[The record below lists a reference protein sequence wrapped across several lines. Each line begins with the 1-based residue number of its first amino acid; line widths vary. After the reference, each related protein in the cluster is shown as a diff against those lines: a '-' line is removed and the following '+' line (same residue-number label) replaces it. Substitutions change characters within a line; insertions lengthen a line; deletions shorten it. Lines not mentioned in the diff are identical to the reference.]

1 MSEHKYAQVWRWIAD
16 GKEVLGARVGG
27 VECRFPIHFG
37 ASDIVN
43 VVNGVDGYTFR
54 LKPRTVMIGDIECEA
69 PVLEPEEGQSLYW
82 IDSDYC
88 CCDSAE
94 YAKDQRC
101 SWVDLLRHGDTFAS
115 EEAAWAARNAITK
128 LLTQG
133 STK

>member
-1 MSEHKYAQVWRWIAD
+1 MSEHKYAQVLRWIAD
-16 GKEVLGARVGG
+16 GKEVMGTLDGAVG
-27 VECRFPIHFG
+27 EYPFPKMF
-37 ASDIVN
+37 ATSALFDVL
-43 VVNGVDGYTFR
+43 NGVDGYTFR

-88 CCDSAE
+88 CDSAE
-94 YAKDQRC
+94 YAKDQLHY
-101 SWVDLLRHGDTFAS
+101 WEDLLRYGDAFAS
-115 EEAAWAARNAITK
+115 EEAAWAVRNAITK